1 MNGDLSQL
9 GLLVGLSLLISLAT
23 LVWCAILIPR
33 LKYSPDRLLV
43 GVVGLLC
50 FLHISKLLQDT
61 GVWPVPVSA
70 MLPPMSGLVSALLFL
85 AVVFL
90 LGAYRAQHRRVEYRL
105 RLAEAN
111 EAVPG
116 QSRPAPALVRD

>member
-23 LVWCAILIPR
+23 LIWCAILIPR
-33 LKYSPDRLLV
+33 LKYSPDRLIV

-50 FLHISKLLQDT
+50 FLHVSKLLQDT
-61 GVWPVPVSA
+61 GVWPLPVTA
-70 MLPPMSGLVSALLFL
+70 MLPHVSGLVSALLFL

-111 EAVPG
+111 EPVPAA
-116 QSRPAPALVRD
+116 RPAPVLIRE